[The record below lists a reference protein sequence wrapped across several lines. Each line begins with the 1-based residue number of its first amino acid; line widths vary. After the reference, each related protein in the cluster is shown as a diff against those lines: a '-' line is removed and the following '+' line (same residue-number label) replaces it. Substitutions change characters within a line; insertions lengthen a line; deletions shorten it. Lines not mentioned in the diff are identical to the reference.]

1 MSAEYQFGPL
11 ERRGVFL
18 GARLG
23 QIVVVLVCTALTV
36 AILSASPSPLGAAL
50 AVAVVAGGGAAILL
64 PLRGATVEEWTP
76 VLLGYAWAHLSGRYR
91 WVSVVN
97 LRGHQLGL
105 VAGWTGREVADP
117 ASHRGSGTPFHV
129 LRGSDGGQPPA
140 RNETPSDRM
149 VRGVRRADDDND
161 AAPYLRGIQL
171 LAARWSN
178 GDVGVLVDA
187 RARTYTAVIAVG
199 AHSPALADGDEKQ
212 RRFGQWGAVLASLA
226 RDAGAVTRLQWLERT
241 IPNDTEAAVG
251 HLRDH
256 RVLELSNPFVRSYL
270 SLLDEEGG
278 RTQQHEVLLALQVSA
293 ARASSTIRKCR
304 AGVDVGACEA
314 LSHALMAI
322 ADSLRTADIEV
333 GGVLSPRMLAARL
346 RCAADPAAR
355 TQLAHRA
362 VADPAMSGA
371 SPASA
376 LPRQSL
382 TSWSA
387 LQTEGAH
394 HATYWIAEWPRTP
407 VGTDWMS
414 PLLLGGR
421 CRRTVSVVMAP
432 APPAQAL
439 RRVEAVRVDDETTAS
454 LRQRFGFRRTVR
466 RQREADNVVRAEE
479 ELNEGHQHI
488 ALSAYITVTAA
499 SAVELAAACQEVE
512 QQSGLARL
520 DIRREYG
527 VQDVAFTYTL
537 PLCRGLR

>member
-1 MSAEYQFGPL
+1 MSADYQFGPL

-23 QIVVVLVCTALTV
+23 QIVVVLVSTALTV
-36 AILSASPSPLGAAL
+36 TILSASPSPLGAAL
-50 AVAVVAGGGAAILL
+50 AVAVVSGGGAAILL
-64 PLRGATVEEWTP
+64 PLRGRTVEEWAP
-76 VLLGYAWAHLSGRYR
+76 VLLGHAWAHLSGRHR
-91 WVSVVN
+91 WVSVANV
-97 LRGHQLGL
+97 RGHQLAL
-105 VAGWTGREVADP
+105 VAGRAGHEARP
-117 ASHRGSGTPFHV
+117 ASHRSRAAPFHV
-129 LRGSDGGQPPA
+129 LRGSVGTHPA
-140 RNETPSDRM
+140 AANETPPDRL
-149 VRGVRRADDDND
+149 VRSVHRAENGDD

-171 LAARWSN
+171 LAARWIN
-178 GDVGVLVDA
+178 GDVGVLVDT

-199 AHSPALADGDEKQ
+199 AHSPALADGDEKR

-226 RDAGAVTRLQWLERT
+226 RDAGAVIRLQWLERT
-241 IPNDTEAAVG
+241 IPNDTEAAVA

-270 SLLDEEGG
+270 SLLDEENG
-278 RTQQHEVLLALQVSA
+278 RTEQHEVLLALQVSA
-293 ARASSTIRKCR
+293 VRASSTIRKCR

-314 LSHALMAI
+314 LSQSLMAM

-346 RCAADPAAR
+346 RCAGDPAAH
-355 TQLAHRA
+355 TQLALRA

-371 SPASA
+371 LPASA

-382 TSWSA
+382 ASWSA

-394 HATYWIAEWPRTP
+394 HATYWVAEWPRTP

-421 CRRTVSVVMAP
+421 SRRTVSVVMAP

-454 LRQRFGFRRTVR
+454 LLQRFGFRRTVR
-466 RQREADNVVRAEE
+466 REREADNVVRAEE
-479 ELNEGHQHI
+479 ELNEGHQYI

-499 SAVELAAACQEVE
+499 SAIELAAACQEVE